1 MNANRRTKHS
11 CLKRTPIAVLI
22 ILLILFALFLG
33 FCPRARVVDAVSP
46 KSYVENVEEKDFDW
60 YMQSKY
66 VNLARLKEI
75 VGAWF
80 LNDRYD
86 FAEVESDP
94 VVVAVIDTGIDYRH
108 ELFTGKYDENGES
121 VSNSGMAEYDVLAR
135 DSEGNI
141 IGKNTVLAR
150 DKDYTGKDQI
160 MDDAKDR
167 HGTHV
172 SGIVATL
179 IHELNLEKYIKILPI
194 KAGYPTDKSSIISVE
209 ALRAGVQFALDCG
222 ADVINMSISSYDPQY
237 GAQCIT
243 EERAKQAVFVAAAGN
258 DKYNSASKKS
268 YPATFDNVL
277 GVMNYSYD
285 ANGDIQLASSS
296 NYGDV
301 YDICAPGYTI
311 YSAKGG
317 TTNEYKPLSGTSMS
331 TPFVSFASALATVRY
346 RALGSKRITQMEIA
360 NIVRSATTKSIY
372 KNNAKCKVLDI
383 CRLAESDEVA
393 NVEINV
399 LSGHIKQTLGEVS
412 AISMQ
417 ANVYPRQ
424 NIGSVKWY
432 VDGEFVLE
440 AENFEYTPS
449 DTAGI
454 KMVKA
459 VWSYGKD
466 DFYIERE
473 RSISVS
479 VSYRALDAD
488 TIKTLNVGATAE
500 DFDGSNYRI
509 GATLH
514 FSFENLPSYTIDPD
528 TNIIWFVNDE
538 FYAVGREFDF
548 VPEEIGRY
556 KVQAKINGIYT
567 KEIEISV
574 DRISEKQ
581 LGVLRILTISLVS
594 GIAFCVALAF
604 IIITLRK
611 KKMSK

>member
-1 MNANRRTKHS
+1 MIANQRTKHS
-11 CLKRTPIAVLI
+11 CLKRTPIAVMI
-22 ILLILFALFLG
+22 ILSVLFVLFLG
-33 FCPRARVVDAVSP
+33 VCPCIGVADAVSP
-46 KSYVENVEEKDFDW
+46 KSYVESIEDKDFDW

-80 LNDRYD
+80 LNERYD
-86 FAEVESDP
+86 FAGVENDP

-108 ELFTGKYDENGES
+108 ELFTGKYDENGEP
-121 VSNSGMAEYDVLAR
+121 VSNSGIGEYDVFAR
-135 DSEGNI
+135 DLEGNI
-141 IGKNTVLAR
+141 IGTNTVLKSDR
-150 DKDYTGKDQI
+150 DYTGKDQI
-160 MDDAKDR
+160 MDDAKDK

-194 KAGYPTDKSSIISVE
+194 KAGYPTERSSIISVE

-222 ADVINMSISSYDPQY
+222 ADVINMSISSYDPEY
-237 GAQCIT
+237 GATCIN

-258 DKYNSASKKS
+258 DKYNSASRKS
-268 YPATFDNVL
+268 YPASNDNVI

-296 NYGDV
+296 NYGDI
-301 YDICAPGYTI
+301 YDVCAPGYTI

-331 TPFVSFASALATVRY
+331 APFVSFASALATVRY
-346 RALGSKRITQMEIA
+346 RALGSKRITQVEIA
-360 NIVRSATTKSIY
+360 NIVRNATTTYIY
-372 KNNAKCKVLDI
+372 KNNVKCKLLDI

-393 NVEINV
+393 NVEISV
-399 LSGHIKQTLGEVS
+399 LSGSVKQTLGDVS

-424 NIGSVKWY
+424 DIGSVKWY

-440 AENFEYTPS
+440 AENFEYTPNE
-449 DTAGI
+449 TAGV
-454 KMVKA
+454 KTVKA
-459 VWSYGKD
+459 VWSYGNGE
-466 DFYIERE
+466 FYIERE
-473 RSISVS
+473 TSVKIS

-488 TIKTLNVGATAE
+488 TIKSLNVRVNAE
-500 DFDGSNYRI
+500 NFDGANYRI
-509 GATLH
+509 GSTLH
-514 FSFENLPSYTIDPD
+514 FSFENMPSYVIDPE
-528 TNIIWFVNDE
+528 TKIIWLLNGE

-548 VPEEIGRY
+548 VPEQIGRY
-556 KVQAKINGIYT
+556 KIQAKINGIYT
-567 KEIEISV
+567 NEIEISV

-581 LGVLRILTISLVS
+581 LSVLRILTISLVS
-594 GIAFCVALAF
+594 VIALWVMVSF
-604 IIITLRK
+604 IIIILRK